1 MSGKLWA
8 EEGFVNEGFTVLER
22 NSLLAL
28 DLAFFKAY
36 NPLSLIGAGWSSPVA
51 RQAHNL
57 KVVGS
62 NPTPATNFSF
72 ILQLFTVV
80 LKLVYSS
87 AVFKSPHSVHNRGL
101 RNSIPMQVTS
111 FL

>member
-1 MSGKLWA
+1 
-8 EEGFVNEGFTVLER
+8 
-22 NSLLAL
+22 
-28 DLAFFKAY
+28 
-36 NPLSLIGAGWSSPVA
+36 
-51 RQAHNL
+51 
-57 KVVGS
+57 
-62 NPTPATNFSF
+62 
-72 ILQLFTVV
+72 LFTVV